1 MTTEPATEQP
11 EAVAPA
17 EYSLRFPDSWWHLDL
32 DPSTRDASIRR
43 RIEAQV
49 EKAPQL
55 TREQVDGLIRSTRRI
70 AREAHAKG
78 ALRASGM
85 LRILRAGSGP
95 LVLSATTVVLRISV
109 PEEDAEDLADLVMA
123 AGVQLGNDAE
133 SSGLPPGE
141 VEFVELPH
149 VGAAGR
155 ISRIEDID
163 YNGTRVPTAVRHTLV
178 QVPNSHD
185 YLVLAS
191 STPNVDLAEQFYEV
205 FDAIAESLRFGD
217 PDATPDT
224 DATPSTNAAPAP
236 VGVTEQGK

>member
-1 MTTEPATEQP
+1 MSEPTTEQP
-11 EAVAPA
+11 EAAAPA

-55 TREQVDGLIRSTRRI
+55 TREQLDGLIRSTRRI
-70 AREAHAKG
+70 AREAHAQG

-85 LRILRAGSGP
+85 IRILRAGGGP
-95 LVLSATTVVLRISV
+95 LVLSATAVVLRISI
-109 PEEDAEDLADLVMA
+109 PEGESEDLADLVMA
-123 AGVQLGNDAE
+123 AGVQLGTDAE

-141 VEFVELPH
+141 VELVELPH
-149 VGAAGR
+149 VGVAGR

-163 YNGTRVPTAVRHTLV
+163 HHGKRVPTAVRHTLV
-178 QVPNSHD
+178 PVPNSHD
-185 YLVLAS
+185 YLVLAC

-205 FDAIAESLRFGD
+205 FDAIAESLRFDGQAD
-217 PDATPDT
+217 TT
-224 DATPSTNAAPAP
+224 DAADPAAGAADGSP
-236 VGVTEQGK
+236 VGEAEQEK